1 MEQQRVSQV
10 QRILRSKAFTL
21 FVLLA
26 ILILGFG
33 FLSPIFK
40 RGAVFFHVN
49 TLKTTLQDLSI
60 PAFLAIG
67 AGCLMVSGSLDFSQ
81 ARVGALAGIVIAA
94 GIQWWGLSWSVAI
107 VVALALSAVIGLI
120 NAILVNEL
128 KFQPFIATMAMSSV
142 IYAVMYLVATD
153 KTNQIQSTINF
164 TSEGLSK
171 VIDWNLKIGSFELPG
186 TVLLL
191 IAAFIV
197 YGLLLSK
204 TRFGRQLYLIGGNA
218 TAARLS
224 GIDAKKTSYFLFI
237 NCSVLSGLAG
247 IIYSGRV
254 RQGSLLA
261 LANDQFTG
269 MTAAIL
275 GGISFGGGS
284 GGMGGAF
291 LGLLVIKTFSKGLSI
306 INVNT
311 YLTNV
316 LSGALLLA
324 ALTLDY
330 FSQRSQRKRVG
341 I

>member
-1 MEQQRVSQV
+1 L
-10 QRILRSKAFTL
+10 QRIVRSKAFTL

-26 ILILGFG
+26 VLILGFG
-33 FLSPIFK
+33 FLSPVIK
-40 RGAVFFHVN
+40 RGAVFFHSN

-81 ARVGALAGIVIAA
+81 ARVGAFGGIIVAA
-94 GIQWWGLSWSVAI
+94 GIQWWGLNWGAAI
-107 VVALALSAVIGLI
+107 IIALALSAVIGLV

-142 IYAVMYLVATD
+142 IYSVMYLVATD
-153 KTNQIQSTINF
+153 RTGQIQSTINF

-171 VIDWNLKIGSFELPG
+171 VIDWSLKIGSFELPG
-186 TVLLL
+186 PVRLLL
-191 IAAFIV
+191 AAFVV

-224 GIDAKKTSYFLFI
+224 GIDAKKTSYFLFV

-247 IIYSGRV
+247 VIYTGRV

-291 LGLLVIKTFSKGLSI
+291 LGLLVIKTFSKGLAI

-324 ALTLDY
+324 ALTFDY
-330 FSQRSQRKRVG
+330 LSQRSQRKRIG

>member
-1 MEQQRVSQV
+1 MEKQRVSQL
-10 QRILRSKAFTL
+10 QRIVRSKAFTL

-26 ILILGFG
+26 VLILGFG
-33 FLSPIFK
+33 FLSPVIK
-40 RGAVFFHVN
+40 RGAVFFQAN

-81 ARVGALAGIVIAA
+81 ARVGAFAGIIVAA
-94 GIQWWGLSWSVAI
+94 GVQWWGLSWYVAVI
-107 VVALALSAVIGLI
+107 LALALSAGIGLI

-128 KFQPFIATMAMSSV
+128 KFQPFIATMAMSSI
-142 IYAVMYLVATD
+142 IYAVMYLAATD
-153 KTNQIQSTINF
+153 KTSQVQSTINF
-164 TSEGLSK
+164 TSPGLSK
-171 VIDWNLKIGSFELPG
+171 VISWSVTLGSLELPG

-191 IAAFIV
+191 ILAFIV
-197 YGLLLSK
+197 YGLVLSK
-204 TRFGRQLYLIGGNA
+204 TRFGRQLYLLGGNA

-224 GIDAKKTSYFLFI
+224 GINAKKTSYFLFI
-237 NCSVLSGLAG
+237 NCSILSGIAG
-247 IIYSGRV
+247 IIYTGRSN
-254 RQGSLLA
+254 QGSLLA

-291 LGLLVIKTFSKGLSI
+291 LGLLVIKTFSKGLAI

-330 FSQRSQRKRVG
+330 FSQRRQMKRIG